1 MGDIAPGFKPSY
13 PQILALYDSVGK
25 LATNSVEHNEH
36 IALMWLSQIAPSQN
50 FDEVGRKKTVI
61 DSSMID
67 PRTRKPIP
75 QITLVR
81 VEDVRKVCMLF
92 SLLLS
97 DVKIKFNGCAGE
109 LRRLHSFMTI
119 EQMRLAYPDTK
130 DEILQSMIDAEKKNA
145 EMLAEHLAK
154 NAAANETPPAPA
166 TPSAESENPSV
177 ENTSLPL
184 DSPVS
189 PSNTSE
195 TSKEETTNEQKPAP
209 AAN

>member
-25 LATNSVEHNEH
+25 LASNSVEHNEH

-109 LRRLHSFMTI
+109 LRRLHSFMTL

-154 NAAANETPPAPA
+154 KAAAN
-166 TPSAESENPSV
+166 
-177 ENTSLPL
+177 
-184 DSPVS
+184 DSSVS

-209 AAN
+209 DAN